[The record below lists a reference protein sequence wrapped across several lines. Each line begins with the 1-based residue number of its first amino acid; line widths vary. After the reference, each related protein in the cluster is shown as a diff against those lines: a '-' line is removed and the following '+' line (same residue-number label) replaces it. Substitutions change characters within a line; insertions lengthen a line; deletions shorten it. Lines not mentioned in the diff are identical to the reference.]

1 MTDQEFK
8 ETILEIKNST
18 IPLPSQQKIIKELE
32 GSRWIPVDEKHPD
45 SDSLVLASFENFG
58 MPHIARYEEDE
69 YGGAFYPG
77 DEGDSYATLG
87 MIVNAWKPLPVIYRE
102 VSDERTTDIIQC

>member
-32 GSRWIPVDEKHPD
+32 GSRWISTTCTVDQVINELEEKK
-45 SDSLVLASFENFG
+45 E
-58 MPHIARYEEDE
+58 
-69 YGGAFYPG
+69 
-77 DEGDSYATLG
+77 
-87 MIVNAWKPLPVIYRE
+87 
-102 VSDERTTDIIQC
+102 